1 MDIHLN
7 RTEDAGNAVMT
18 LSGDMTV
25 EHASE
30 LCSALKEVAEQ
41 HVDVEVQV
49 GGIDNVDMT
58 FFQLMCSAHR
68 TFTAN
73 DRQFVLKQGKNSLL
87 TKGAASG
94 FVRHKGC
101 SRDKFHTC
109 AMVMEN

>member
-1 MDIHLN
+1 MNIHLD
-7 RTEDAGNAVMT
+7 RTENTQNAILT

-25 EHASE
+25 EHAAK
-30 LCSALKEVAEQ
+30 LCSALKEAAEDQ
-41 HVDVEVQV
+41 LDVDVQIGET
-49 GGIDNVDMT
+49 GSVDMT

-68 TFTAN
+68 TFTLQGK
-73 DRQFVLKQGKNSLL
+73 RFVLKQGKNDILA
-87 TKGAASG
+87 KGAASG

>member
-1 MDIHLN
+1 MNIQLDK
-7 RTEDAGNAVMT
+7 TENTGNAVMT

-25 EHASE
+25 EHAAE
-30 LCSALKEVAEQ
+30 LCSALKEAAEQ
-41 HVDVEVQV
+41 QLDVDVQV
-49 GGIDNVDMT
+49 EEIESFDMT

-87 TKGAASG
+87 SKGAASG
-94 FVRHKGC
+94 FIRHKGC

-109 AMVMEN
+109 TMVMEN